1 MKDSIFPRFSDA
13 EYERRY
19 KKIRAMMDKEG
30 VSALLIVG
38 TSALNRIGQADLFYV
53 SNFLGN
59 WTNVCVF
66 PLQGEPTLF
75 AQSFNHIP
83 DAQRASI
90 IEDTRHGGANTAKS
104 VAANLKERGV
114 TKGEVGIVGPL
125 PYTDYLTLVEQLPDL
140 RFRNLLNPYRM
151 VRVEMSDEEVAR
163 LRVAAQM
170 SDASVYALKEQVKP
184 GLKEFELAVIVENAY
199 SKDGGTHY
207 IHYISSTSM
216 HASDRCVPAQNQ
228 GDRVIQKGDVILT
241 EISAAYWGYTGQI
254 LRPISVAEDPTPDY
268 QDLYKVAEEAYYRV
282 AEAIKPGATAQE
294 AWETGA
300 FIDDTG
306 YTIVDGLAHGF
317 GSGIHPPGIRT
328 PETQIHEGPVTPFT
342 FRPNMGVVVQPNIVT
357 RDLQKGVQ
365 LGNLCLVTESGLE
378 TLQKY
383 PVEFVRAG

>member
-19 KKIRAMMDKEG
+19 AKIRQMMDQEG
-30 VSALLIVG
+30 VNALLIIG
-38 TSALNRIGQADLFYV
+38 TSALKRIGQADLFYV

-59 WTNVCVF
+59 WTNICVF
-66 PLQGEPTLF
+66 PLEGEPSLF

-90 IEDTRHGGANTAKS
+90 IEDTRWGGANTAET
-104 VAANLKERGV
+104 VAENLNERGV
-114 TKGEVGIVGPL
+114 TSGDIGIVGPL
-125 PYTDYLTLVEQLPDL
+125 PYDYYLVLTERLPDV
-140 RFRNLLNPYRM
+140 RFRNVLSAYRN
-151 VRVEMSDEEVAR
+151 VRVDMSDEEVAR
-163 LRVAAQM
+163 LRTAAILT
-170 SDASVYALKEQVKP
+170 DASMYALKEQAKP
-184 GLKEFELAVIVENAY
+184 GIKEYELAVIVENAY
-199 SKDGGTHY
+199 TKDGGKHY

-216 HASDRCVPAQNQ
+216 HNSDRCVPAQNQ

-282 AEAIKPGATAQE
+282 AEAIKPGATTQE
-294 AWETGA
+294 VFEAGA

-306 YTIVDGLAHGF
+306 YTIVDGLVHGF
-317 GSGIHPPGIRT
+317 GSGIHPPGLRT
-328 PETQIHEGPVTPFT
+328 PETQYTPVKPFT

-365 LGNLCLVTESGLE
+365 LGNLCLVTETGLE
-378 TLQKY
+378 PLQKY